1 MEFAGMKPE
10 QLGRVK
16 VTSVSECFLA
26 EKEWQTVTRRGA
38 VLACVGVPTVR
49 KIEVELLMRA
59 KNRSALPLLL
69 EKVRAWL
76 EESGEEKLHFDSM
89 GGTYYKARC
98 TGTEAPTYSGASA
111 RLKVTFTCVDYRRY
125 RLYDD
130 KPVGGADPCAD
141 NFTFGGKHCL
151 NDMGCMF
158 VLDKRTAV
166 PAPVLNKYEVSG
178 MAGTLRFERAE
189 LMLKE
194 RKVSGKLYFVNRE
207 QEGARLTDEQVEQRM
222 HDVAAWLL
230 QAGRA
235 ELVMDA
241 DISRSIMA
249 EIEDEASLT
258 CDKWE
263 NGVMDISFAEQPLWQ
278 DAAMSTATQAVS
290 LAAGT
295 WQTIDLSKVFPRG
308 MGYTTPLTLDVMNT
322 GSTAIL
328 DFRIRYRDRLGKQR
342 QTRLYGGGFSLTGGQ
357 SLRVD
362 GENLSVVCGGQS
374 MISALCEGDFPS
386 VPPNAVNIEIMSA
399 SAAAASV
406 TVSARA
412 RWL

>member
-1 MEFAGMKPE
+1 MP
-10 QLGRVK
+10 
-16 VTSVSECFLA
+16 VSE
-26 EKEWQTVTRRGA
+26 EKTTAYQATESERAIIGAILRGDILPRNIELTLEDFTDLICHEVFAVMQKLDAQNKTCDLVTVSDA
-38 VLACVGVPTVR
+38 MP
-49 KIEVELLMRA
+49 
-59 KNRSALPLLL
+59 N
-69 EKVRAWL
+69 
-76 EESGEEKLHFDSM
+76 FDS
-89 GGTYYKARC
+89 TLLVDLLQ
-98 TGTEAPTYSGASA
+98 SGMPS
-111 RLKVTFTCVDYRRY
+111 LVLCDQ
-125 RLYDD
+125 YDD
-130 KPVGGADPCAD
+130 KPVGGSDPYAD

-158 VLDKRTAV
+158 VLDKETAV

-207 QEGARLTDEQVEQRM
+207 QEGARLTDEQVARRM

-263 NGVMDISFAEQPLWQ
+263 NGVMDISFTEQPLWQ

-322 GSTAIL
+322 GSAAIL

-386 VPPNAVNIEIMSA
+386 VSPNAVNIEIMSA

>member
-98 TGTEAPTYSGASA
+98 TGTEALTYSGASA
-111 RLKVTFTCVDYRRY
+111 RLKMTFTCVDYRRY

-158 VLDKRTAV
+158 VLDKETAV

-178 MAGTLRFERAE
+178 MAGTLRFERAD

-207 QEGARLTDEQVEQRM
+207 QEGTRLTDEQVAQRM

-263 NGVMDISFAEQPLWQ
+263 NGVMDISFAEQP
-278 DAAMSTATQAVS
+278 
-290 LAAGT
+290 
-295 WQTIDLSKVFPRG
+295 
-308 MGYTTPLTLDVMNT
+308 
-322 GSTAIL
+322 
-328 DFRIRYRDRLGKQR
+328 
-342 QTRLYGGGFSLTGGQ
+342 
-357 SLRVD
+357 
-362 GENLSVVCGGQS
+362 
-374 MISALCEGDFPS
+374 
-386 VPPNAVNIEIMSA
+386 
-399 SAAAASV
+399 
-406 TVSARA
+406 
-412 RWL
+412 

>member
-1 MEFAGMKPE
+1 MEFVGVKPE
-10 QLGRVK
+10 QLGCVK

-98 TGTEAPTYSGASA
+98 TGTEALTYSGASA

-130 KPVGGADPCAD
+130 KPVGGADPYAD

-158 VLDKRTAV
+158 VLDKETAV

-189 LMLKE
+189 I
-194 RKVSGKLYFVNRE
+194 
-207 QEGARLTDEQVEQRM
+207 
-222 HDVAAWLL
+222 
-230 QAGRA
+230 GRA
-235 ELVMDA
+235 SCRE
-241 DISRSIMA
+241 
-249 EIEDEASLT
+249 
-258 CDKWE
+258 
-263 NGVMDISFAEQPLWQ
+263 
-278 DAAMSTATQAVS
+278 
-290 LAAGT
+290 
-295 WQTIDLSKVFPRG
+295 
-308 MGYTTPLTLDVMNT
+308 
-322 GSTAIL
+322 
-328 DFRIRYRDRLGKQR
+328 
-342 QTRLYGGGFSLTGGQ
+342 
-357 SLRVD
+357 RV
-362 GENLSVVCGGQS
+362 
-374 MISALCEGDFPS
+374 
-386 VPPNAVNIEIMSA
+386 
-399 SAAAASV
+399 
-406 TVSARA
+406 
-412 RWL
+412 

>member
-1 MEFAGMKPE
+1 MEFAGVKPE

-16 VTSVSECFLA
+16 VTSVSERFLA

-98 TGTEAPTYSGASA
+98 TGTEALTYSGASA

-125 RLYDD
+125 RQYDD

-158 VLDKRTAV
+158 VLDKETAV

-178 MAGTLRFERAE
+178 MAGTLRFERAD

-207 QEGARLTDEQVEQRM
+207 QEGT
-222 HDVAAWLL
+222 
-230 QAGRA
+230 
-235 ELVMDA
+235 
-241 DISRSIMA
+241 A

>member
-1 MEFAGMKPE
+1 M
-10 QLGRVK
+10 
-16 VTSVSECFLA
+16 
-26 EKEWQTVTRRGA
+26 
-38 VLACVGVPTVR
+38 
-49 KIEVELLMRA
+49 
-59 KNRSALPLLL
+59 
-69 EKVRAWL
+69 
-76 EESGEEKLHFDSM
+76 
-89 GGTYYKARC
+89 
-98 TGTEAPTYSGASA
+98 
-111 RLKVTFTCVDYRRY
+111 
-125 RLYDD
+125 
-130 KPVGGADPCAD
+130 
-141 NFTFGGKHCL
+141 

-207 QEGARLTDEQVEQRM
+207 QEGARLTDEQVAQRM

-386 VPPNAVNIEIMSA
+386 VPPNAMNIEIMSA